1 MDQCNI
7 SNGGWVDPSNLEL
20 AIRCLI
26 NERRGRIAVK
36 AFDRRVKDELD
47 ILEPDNQGYIK
58 FQMLEDALVLYI
70 KDRQRSR
77 YTTIFWALFAVTC
90 VVFLGATFGLVYLV
104 VDIHKDISALDGQL
118 VSRNTGAVLQTA
130 SSDMY
135 VKNGLLISRSSTQS
149 QSRRQS
155 GGATSSTVQIV
166 AFSAQLGSSPSSSWT
181 PEQLASITS
190 LTITSSS
197 LYGVYMDVHG
207 FTIVPA
213 PGQGIPGDKYVIFQV
228 GGGLQLQLMGTEVT
242 PVTTPQSMEQLLEL
256 ALPGEIFADV
266 LRLLRSGFQMRILFT
281 LNLLHRLQQAQQHGI
296 YNVGRQHI
304 LLPRN
309 LLRGAV
315 QQAPLRQQQ
324 PGDADVQRLHGLHVS
339 RRQRQPAGRVRRQRV
354 LIGVAR
360 GRTALLAVTVA
371 GCFGFGR
378 VRCFPSHYGA

>member
-1 MDQCNI
+1 M
-7 SNGGWVDPSNLEL
+7 
-20 AIRCLI
+20 
-26 NERRGRIAVK
+26 
-36 AFDRRVKDELD
+36 
-47 ILEPDNQGYIK
+47 
-58 FQMLEDALVLYI
+58 VLYI

-242 PVTTPQSMEQLLEL
+242 PVTTPQSMEGLLQL
-256 ALPGEIFADV
+256 ALPGEFV
-266 LRLLRSGFQMRILFT
+266 
-281 LNLLHRLQQAQQHGI
+281 
-296 YNVGRQHI
+296 
-304 LLPRN
+304 
-309 LLRGAV
+309 
-315 QQAPLRQQQ
+315 
-324 PGDADVQRLHGLHVS
+324 
-339 RRQRQPAGRVRRQRV
+339 
-354 LIGVAR
+354 
-360 GRTALLAVTVA
+360 LLAYCVCSEVYS
-371 GCFGFGR
+371 
-378 VRCFPSHYGA
+378 P

>member
-47 ILEPDNQGYIK
+47 ILEPDNQGYVP

-70 KDRQRSR
+70 KNRQRSR

-135 VKNGLLISRSSTQS
+135 IKHGLLISRSSTQS

-155 GGATSSTVQIV
+155 GGATSSTVQTV

-190 LTITSSS
+190 LTVTSSS
-197 LYGVYMDVHG
+197 LYGVYMDVRG

-242 PVTTPQSMEQLLEL
+242 PVTTPQSMEGLLQL
-256 ALPGEIFADV
+256 ALPGEFV
-266 LRLLRSGFQMRILFT
+266 
-281 LNLLHRLQQAQQHGI
+281 
-296 YNVGRQHI
+296 
-304 LLPRN
+304 
-309 LLRGAV
+309 
-315 QQAPLRQQQ
+315 
-324 PGDADVQRLHGLHVS
+324 
-339 RRQRQPAGRVRRQRV
+339 
-354 LIGVAR
+354 
-360 GRTALLAVTVA
+360 LLAYCVCSEVYS
-371 GCFGFGR
+371 
-378 VRCFPSHYGA
+378 P